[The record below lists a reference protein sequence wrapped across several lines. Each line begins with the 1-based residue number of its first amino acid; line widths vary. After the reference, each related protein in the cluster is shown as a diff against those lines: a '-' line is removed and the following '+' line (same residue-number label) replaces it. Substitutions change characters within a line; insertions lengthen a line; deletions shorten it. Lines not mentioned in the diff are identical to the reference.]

1 MQGNT
6 EIVQGV
12 LRDRENI
19 NDIERLQKEAFIEAY
34 CDVYEDVFFTDFRRG
49 QIQCVQNWSVVPS
62 PAQPGVRVSLEDALA
77 YFHGLIYPQDREAF
91 DQVMAEG
98 GQAEKVRREPR
109 VLRVRES
116 TGENRYYA
124 VRFISLAKDTGLLCC
139 RDVTGQTRWE
149 QKQISCASVEDVGR
163 LLRSHICADADF
175 TEFFD
180 ISTGRRIRSGVDLD
194 PLALSDVE
202 TLQGFF
208 RRLEVDIHPAD
219 RPQFI
224 ACAAYVLA
232 LDPGTAT
239 FWYVRHIWRIRMGER
254 DGEPVW
260 RWHETIFLYMPDEEP
275 EGGVLYILSRDNN
288 DNPHPHP
295 ELEDV
300 ANRFPEILS
309 QHEMEAYCAV
319 REAELRPGEETG
331 QICLL
336 EADTVRDLSLE
347 LQDEVILRLSEVL
360 HEEASGSRIA
370 ARLHDGT
377 FLLWCQDMADPDAL
391 RVYIQT
397 VKARMEVPLSDGT
410 RLAVSAGTA
419 ACINDGPGSYRRA
432 IDRANVALR
441 TAQRLGGGQIF
452 AYWPEMENDSWVSTQ
467 EKYLRRNGF
476 RHDVQIR
483 TFGHF
488 DLFVDGET
496 VLFHSEK
503 AKELL
508 ALLTDRRGGFLTAR
522 EAVSCLWENDPAD
535 NVTMARYRKVAMRL
549 RRTLEE
555 YDVADIVISENGRRR
570 LDLTKVSCDLTA
582 ALANPTAFRVIRLPY
597 MPMYSWAEVTNAE
610 LMARR

>member
-1 MQGNT
+1 MQGSR

-12 LRDRENI
+12 FRDQENI
-19 NDIERLQKEAFIEAY
+19 NDIEQLQKEAFIEAY
-34 CDVYEDVFFTDFRRG
+34 CDVYEDVYFTDFRRG
-49 QIQCVQNWSVVPS
+49 QIQCVQNRSAVFS
-62 PAQPGVRVSLEDALA
+62 LAQPGVRVALEDALA
-77 YFHGLIYPQDREAF
+77 YFYGLIYPQDREAF
-91 DQVMAEG
+91 DQVLAEG
-98 GQAEKVRREPR
+98 RQAEKVRREPQ
-109 VLRVRES
+109 VLRVPGS
-116 TGENRYYA
+116 AGENQYYA
-124 VRFISLAKDTGLLCC
+124 IRFISLAQDTGLLCC

-149 QKQISCASVEDVGR
+149 QKQISYASVEDVGR

-175 TEFFD
+175 TEIFD
-180 ISTGRRIRSGVDLD
+180 IATGRRIPSGVDLD
-194 PLALSDVE
+194 PLALSDVD
-202 TLQGFF
+202 TLEDFF
-208 RRLEVDIHPAD
+208 RQLEADIHPVD

-224 ACAAYVLA
+224 ACASYVLA

-239 FWYVRHIWRIRMGER
+239 FWCVRHVWRVRMGER

-260 RWHETIFLYMPDEEP
+260 RWHETIFLYMPDEDP
-275 EGGVLYILSRDNN
+275 EGGVLYILSRDKN

-295 ELEDV
+295 ELEDL
-300 ANRFPEILS
+300 ADRFPEILS

-331 QICLL
+331 YICLL
-336 EADTVRDLSLE
+336 EADKVRDLSLE
-347 LQDEVILRLSEVL
+347 LQDEAILRLSEVL
-360 HEEASGSRIA
+360 HEEASGYRIA

-377 FLLWCQDMADPDAL
+377 LLLWCQDMADPEVL
-391 RVYIQT
+391 RVYLQT
-397 VKARMEVPLSDGT
+397 VKAGMEVPLSDGT
-410 RLAVSAGTA
+410 QFTVSAGTA
-419 ACINDGPGSYRRA
+419 ACVNDGTGCCRRA
-432 IDRANVALR
+432 IDRANLALR

-452 AYWPEMENDSWVSTQ
+452 AHRPEMENDSWINTQ
-467 EKYLRRNGF
+467 EKYLRRNGY

-535 NVTMARYRKVAMRL
+535 NVTMARYRKVAMRM

-570 LDLTKVSCDLTA
+570 LDMTKVCCDLTA
-582 ALANPTAFRVIRLPY
+582 VLANPPTFRDIRLPY

-610 LMARR
+610 LMARG